1 MFSRKVTNTEQRT
14 KILLKKFK
22 TLNYYFS
29 FFCFLPREKVFILTV
44 GEKAREDEDE
54 GLLLRWPPTRGGR
67 CFVFVLFFESSF
79 SFFRKIFRV
88 FFFKEE
94 EEEAFERSRSSPTWE
109 P

>member
-1 MFSRKVTNTEQRT
+1 MFISTV
-14 KILLKKFK
+14 
-22 TLNYYFS
+22 
-29 FFCFLPREKVFILTV
+29 REN
-44 GEKAREDEDE
+44 EREDEDE

-79 SFFRKIFRV
+79 SLFRKIFRV
-88 FFFKEE
+88 FFFKEEEEE

>member
-1 MFSRKVTNTEQRT
+1 MF
-14 KILLKKFK
+14 IF
-22 TLNYYFS
+22 
-29 FFCFLPREKVFILTV
+29 TV

-79 SFFRKIFRV
+79 SLFRKIFRV
-88 FFFKEE
+88 FFFKEEEEE